1 MRGRPGGGRRQPG
14 TTAALSLDS
23 VDNGAC
29 RLSSGRFLVVDTIPL
44 EPPVKA
50 WLDGVTQ
57 GGELIEA
64 VLATHPFHTLYFPP
78 FHKIYPKVAGWV
90 VPDDNDVR
98 DLHGGCRE
106 CPAVGGW
113 LVVRWLQAAYY
124 GTPRHL
130 SIQPDLPWAGPITD
144 VLDKW

>member
-1 MRGRPGGGRRQPG
+1 M
-14 TTAALSLDS
+14 
-23 VDNGAC
+23 DNGAC

-90 VPDDNDVR
+90 VPDDDDVR

-106 CPAVGGW
+106 CPAVVGWWCGGC
-113 LVVRWLQAAYY
+113 RRRTTAPP
-124 GTPRHL
+124 GTCASSRTCR
-130 SIQPDLPWAGPITD
+130 GPGPSQTCSTSGR
-144 VLDKW
+144 